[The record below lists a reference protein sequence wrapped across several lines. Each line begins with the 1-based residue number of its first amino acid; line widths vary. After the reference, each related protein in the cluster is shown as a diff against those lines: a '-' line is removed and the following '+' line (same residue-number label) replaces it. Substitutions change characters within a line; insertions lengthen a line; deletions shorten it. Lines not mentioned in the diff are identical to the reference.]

1 MKIVQWNIQS
11 YNTNSEELKL
21 LIHELGNPEVICLQE
36 TVLGHRP
43 MYTPANYSAIQS
55 RRFNEDDP
63 ERGVAIMINKGCH
76 HEALQLENLGR
87 VEAVAARVRLGYEWY
102 TICSM
107 YLSPN
112 IRFSEDDISSVIAQL
127 PEPFLLLGDMNAK
140 HPTWGEYP
148 SNNTGRIFDK
158 LLEDG
163 DFMLLNSE
171 TKTRLHIQNGTRT
184 LIDLSIASARIAPDF
199 TCTVDDEQQRG
210 SDHYPIVIENPA
222 VRVDRERPMKFVTER
237 ADWEEFGRNTQNYT
251 APAGESG
258 VNEKVESITNFLI
271 QAAKKA
277 IPETGG
283 LPGKVP
289 VPWFDDECR
298 RVHKLRKR
306 AARKLR
312 RRQTLENVVAYKR
325 AKALCRWTFKKAK
338 RESWKN
344 YLSSINENT
353 TPGEMWRKINKMRSR
368 ASAHKLPL
376 LRDSNGEE
384 TDDPRETSGIFAGAY
399 AAVSSEE
406 GYTQNFRNIKNE
418 SERNIINFARGE
430 TRTEYNLRFTM
441 EELADALSDVGDSA
455 PGHDRITYSMISN

>member
-11 YNTNSEELKL
+11 YNTNYEELKL

-36 TVLGHRP
+36 TVLGSRP
-43 MYTPANYSAIQS
+43 MYTPTNYSAIQS
-55 RRFNEDDP
+55 RRSHEDDP
-63 ERGVAIMINKGCH
+63 VRGVAIMISKDCH
-76 HEALQLENLGR
+76 HEALQLANLGR

-148 SNNTGRIFDK
+148 PNNTGRIFDE
-158 LLEDG
+158 LLANG

-171 TKTRLHIQNGTRT
+171 TKTRLHIPNGTRT
-184 LIDLSIASARIAPDF
+184 LIDLSIASARVAPDF
-199 TCTVDDEQQRG
+199 TYAVDDEQQRG
-210 SDHYPIVIENPA
+210 SDHYPIIVENPT
-222 VRVDRERPMKFVTER
+222 VRLDRERPMKFVTER
-237 ADWEEFGRNTQNYT
+237 ANWEEFRRNTQNYT

-283 LPGKVP
+283 LPGKIP

-338 RESWKN
+338 RESWKS
-344 YLSSINENT
+344 YLNSINENT
-353 TPGEMWRKINKMRSR
+353 TPGEMLIR
-368 ASAHKLPL
+368 
-376 LRDSNGEE
+376 
-384 TDDPRETSGIFAGAY
+384 
-399 AAVSSEE
+399 
-406 GYTQNFRNIKNE
+406 
-418 SERNIINFARGE
+418 
-430 TRTEYNLRFTM
+430 
-441 EELADALSDVGDSA
+441 
-455 PGHDRITYSMISN
+455 